1 MEDYLGL
8 VGMAVKGEVM
18 SEGMVTKGE
27 VMSGGM
33 VTTVN
38 NNNKFP
44 RCEGCTDYIADRWG

>member
-1 MEDYLGL
+1 MMEDYLGL

-18 SEGMVTKGE
+18 SE
-27 VMSGGM
+27 GM